1 MKKRIQLSKKILVV
15 VVVGGGGGWLGGAM
29 RLLFFRISVF
39 IICLTLIK
47 MPINMKASHDGF
59 ISNADP
65 AVGEGVLQGKSS
77 L

>member
-1 MKKRIQLSKKILVV
+1 MKHEKKNTTKQENI
-15 VVVGGGGGWLGGAM
+15 GGGGGGGGVD
-29 RLLFFRISVF
+29 RRSHE
-39 IICLTLIK
+39 IIIFSNFSFYHYLTLIK